1 MYKEPIFL
9 TPVFKERIW
18 GGRKLK
24 EEFDY
29 DIPNDNTGEAW
40 VVAALSNG
48 SNKVEN
54 ESLTGQ
60 TLLDLWNDHGELF
73 NKDAHSTDEYPLLV
87 KVLDANDDLSVQVH
101 PDDAYARKVED
112 VPYGKT
118 ECWYVL
124 EAEPGAEIVLGHH
137 AQTKDELD
145 AMIDQEKWD
154 ELLRR
159 QKVSPGDFY
168 YVPSGTIHAI
178 GKGIMILEI
187 QQSSDVTYRV
197 YDYDR
202 TDQEGNKRELH
213 LERAKDVT
221 TVPDDLARTTKED
234 REIAEETNLTIE
246 RLTEAEYFSVYHWSL
261 DGEARRE
268 LTEDFLQVS
277 VIEGEAAIR
286 INEKSFQ
293 VQKGQHFIIP
303 HGVETYELSG
313 RAEFVV
319 SHV

>member
-1 MYKEPIFL
+1 
-9 TPVFKERIW
+9 
-18 GGRKLK
+18 
-24 EEFDY
+24 
-29 DIPNDNTGEAW
+29 
-40 VVAALSNG
+40 
-48 SNKVEN
+48 
-54 ESLTGQ
+54 
-60 TLLDLWNDHGELF
+60 
-73 NKDAHSTDEYPLLV
+73 
-87 KVLDANDDLSVQVH
+87 
-101 PDDAYARKVED
+101 
-112 VPYGKT
+112 
-118 ECWYVL
+118 
-124 EAEPGAEIVLGHH
+124 VLGHH
-137 AQTKDELD
+137 AQTKDERD

-159 QKVSPGDFY
+159 QKVSLGECY
-168 YVPSGTIHAI
+168 YVTSSTIHAI
-178 GKGIMILEI
+178 GKGIMIVVI
-187 QQSSDVTYRV
+187 QQRSEVTYRV

-313 RAEFVV
+313 R
-319 SHV
+319 